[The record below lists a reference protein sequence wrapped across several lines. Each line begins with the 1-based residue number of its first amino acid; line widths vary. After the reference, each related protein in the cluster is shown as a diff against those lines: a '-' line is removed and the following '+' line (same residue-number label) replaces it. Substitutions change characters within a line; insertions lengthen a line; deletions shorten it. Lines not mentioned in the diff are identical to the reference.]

1 MMDGAASP
9 ASGPAIKRPAAHAWW
24 RGTETSGGHVGVAGP
39 AGIELGKAFLDRP
52 LFETFAA
59 VARRQPTAP
68 AADLYTNRFVAQVL
82 PG

>member
-1 MMDGAASP
+1 
-9 ASGPAIKRPAAHAWW
+9 
-24 RGTETSGGHVGVAGP
+24 VAGP
-39 AGIELGKAFLDRP
+39 AGIELGEAFLDRP

-59 VARRQPTAP
+59 VARRQPPP